1 MKKPFY
7 VFVLCSLCFLL
18 ITDQMSAQT
27 QEKSIPETEET
38 HDDLAP
44 FPFDDVDKPEEK
56 KTIGEKVKE
65 KFQKD
70 QEAHNQKPKEGVSE
84 DPIRFYEFE
93 DITFADEKEEEPV
106 NETHTKGDF
115 KWVKDENKSEDDYY
129 KDVTFDDEIEKGDDE
144 VYDDQ
149 TFSPYKDSY
158 YKPVEEEK
166 EEKKEEK
173 MKSDRPVKPI
183 EIKDK
188 DYYKQDYN
196 YYYYNRKKKGNGEP
210 GTYPDYTNEINKS
223 KRKIKDRIR
232 ENRDDRDNN

>member
-7 VFVLCSLCFLL
+7 VFVLCSFCFPLM
-18 ITDQMSAQT
+18 TDRLSAQT
-27 QEKSIPETEET
+27 QEKSIPEKEEA

-44 FPFDDVDKPEEK
+44 FPFDDIDKPEEK

-70 QEAHNQKPKEGVSE
+70 QEAHNQKPKESVSE

-93 DITFADEKEEEPV
+93 DITFADEEQEKPV
-106 NETHTKGDF
+106 NETHTKGGF

-129 KDVTFDDEIEKGDDE
+129 KDVTFDNEKEKGDDE
-144 VYDDQ
+144 MYDDQ

-158 YKPVEEEK
+158 NKPIEEKTEELK
-166 EEKKEEK
+166 EEKK
-173 MKSDRPVKPI
+173 SAKPI
-183 EIKDK
+183 ELKDK
-188 DYYKQDYN
+188 DYYKQDYT

-210 GTYPDYTNEINKS
+210 GTYPDYSNEINKS
-223 KRKIKDRIR
+223 KRKIKERIR
-232 ENRDDRDNN
+232 ANRDSCDNN